1 MMQRILFSDVD
12 GCIINE
18 LNPNFSLIQS
28 IINQLDDAG
37 IVLILATAKTA
48 HEIISL
54 NHHLNLPGPFII
66 ENGGGILFR
75 HPLATLYPSHD
86 VICMDDYY
94 LLKSG
99 NIKPDLALLK
109 TFSPISSI
117 LTQMIQLPHD
127 INLSAENEKLS
138 KIRFFTE
145 PIYIKNLS
153 KFELKRLKKQL
164 HKHNIYYDSSDS
176 FLQTYTS
183 RNNNKG
189 AALKFILS
197 TIYADIK
204 FTTFAIGDSF
214 NDFSMLN
221 RCDHAY
227 YILNKTLKSPSP
239 QWNLISEK
247 GFSGWKKSIEAITS
261 YDYLSLPH

>member
-1 MMQRILFSDVD
+1 MQKILFSDVD

-18 LNPNFSLIQS
+18 MNPDFSRIQS
-28 IINQLDDAG
+28 VISQLNDAG

-75 HPLATLYPSHD
+75 HPLATIYPSHD
-86 VICMDDYY
+86 VICIDDYY

-109 TFSPISSI
+109 TLSPISSL
-117 LTQMIQLPHD
+117 LTQMNRLPPD

-153 KFELKRLKKQL
+153 IFELMRLKNQL
-164 HKHNIYYDSSDS
+164 RKHNIFYDASDS

-189 AALKFILS
+189 AALKFVLS

-204 FTTFAIGDSF
+204 FTTFAIGDSY

-221 RCDHAY
+221 HCDHAY
-227 YILNKTLKSPSP
+227 YILNKTLKSPPP
-239 QWNLISEK
+239 QWHLMSEK
-247 GFSGWKKSIEAITS
+247 GFSGWKKSIEAICGTTKETT
-261 YDYLSLPH
+261 